1 MEPVYLAEIQ
11 VPQDVMGNCY
21 GVVTRRRGHVF
32 DEIQQQG
39 TPMINLKAYLPVG
52 ESFGF
57 TKDLRSNTGGKAF
70 PQCVFDHW
78 ELIDSDPYKEGTM
91 CEKLVLEIRKRKGL
105 KPEIPPVSKFEDK
118 L

>member
-1 MEPVYLAEIQ
+1 MK
-11 VPQDVMGNCY
+11 C
-21 GVVTRRRGHVF
+21 
-32 DEIQQQG
+32 
-39 TPMINLKAYLPVG
+39 YLPVG

-57 TKDLRSNTGGKAF
+57 TQALRAATSGRAF

-78 ELIDSDPYKEGTM
+78 ELIDSDPFKEGTM

>member
-1 MEPVYLAEIQ
+1 MV
-11 VPQDVMGNCY
+11 
-21 GVVTRRRGHVF
+21 
-32 DEIQQQG
+32 
-39 TPMINLKAYLPVG
+39 NLKAYLPVG

-78 ELIDSDPYKEGTM
+78 DLIDSDPYKEGSL
-91 CEKLVLEIRKRKGL
+91 CNRLVSEIRARKGL
-105 KPEIPPVSKFEDK
+105 KPVIPVTSDYADK